1 MSMLFCAFTDEE
13 IPAAEL
19 SMPFERA
26 EREEVEAIPQNH
38 VLHKEEGDK
47 IYFVV
52 RGKGTWK
59 ESRPLLKSVREAIAG
74 NVAEI
79 VIDFSDCQYLDSTFL
94 GTLQQI
100 TEAVEGREDTRVVLQ
115 SVSRDILDALDEL
128 VMENVMDR
136 ITSQPLPLPKEMK
149 KITIDEVN
157 RKQYAGHIL
166 ETHEL
171 LSRLSEKN
179 REKFQMLIE
188 SLRKST
194 HERPSGKE

>member
-1 MSMLFCAFTDEE
+1 M
-13 IPAAEL
+13 
-19 SMPFERA
+19 
-26 EREEVEAIPQNH
+26 
-38 VLHKEEGDK
+38 
-47 IYFVV
+47 
-52 RGKGTWK
+52 
-59 ESRPLLKSVREAIAG
+59 
-74 NVAEI
+74 
-79 VIDFSDCQYLDSTFL
+79 
-94 GTLQQI
+94 
-100 TEAVEGREDTRVVLQ
+100 LQ

-128 VMENVMDR
+128 VMENVMDH

-149 KITIDEVN
+149 KISVDAID

-194 HERPSGKE
+194 HERSSGKE